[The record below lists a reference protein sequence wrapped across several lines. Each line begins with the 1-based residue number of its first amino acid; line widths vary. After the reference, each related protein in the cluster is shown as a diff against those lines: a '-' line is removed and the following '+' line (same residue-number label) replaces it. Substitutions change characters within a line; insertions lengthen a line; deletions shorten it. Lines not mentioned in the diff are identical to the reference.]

1 MGAIYLVRHGQASF
15 GAADYDAL
23 SPLGVEQAGILG
35 LALKQRGIRLDR
47 IACGPMR
54 RHRQTAE
61 ACLAGMSLSAR
72 WDEHPGWKEYDH
84 DEMIARFDPRL
95 ADPTERHACFA
106 GEADPRRAFQAMF
119 EQATERWISGEHDG
133 DYAESW
139 PAFNA
144 RVTGALR
151 ELVTSM
157 GPSQTALVFT
167 SGGPVAS
174 TAADLLHVPLRD
186 AARLN
191 RIIANASVTKLIYS
205 DRGLYLSTFNEHAHF
220 EGERSRQLITYR

>member
-15 GAADYDAL
+15 GAAEYDAL
-23 SPLGVEQAGILG
+23 SPLGVEQSGVLG
-35 LALKQRGIRLDR
+35 VALKQRGLKVER
-47 IACGPMR
+47 IVSGPMR

-61 ACLAGMSLSAR
+61 ACLAGMGISAH

-84 DEMIARFDPRL
+84 DEMIARFDERYT
-95 ADPTERHACFA
+95 DPTQCHTYFA
-106 GEADPRRAFQAMF
+106 NEPDPRRAFQAMF
-119 EQATERWISGEHDG
+119 EQATERWIGGEHDG
-133 DYAESW
+133 DYVESW

-144 RVTGALR
+144 RVNGALR
-151 ELVTSM
+151 DLHKAM
-157 GPSQTALVFT
+157 GASQTALVFT
-167 SGGPVAS
+167 SGGVIAS
-174 TAADLLHVPLRD
+174 ITADLMHVPLRD

-220 EGERSRQLITYR
+220 EGERSKQLITYR

>member
-15 GAADYDAL
+15 GAAEYDAL

-35 LALKQRGIRLDR
+35 AALKQRGLNFDR
-47 IACGPMR
+47 IVSGPMR

-61 ACLAGMSLSAR
+61 ACLAGMGLSAH

-84 DEMIARFDPRL
+84 DEMIARLDSRY
-95 ADPTERHACFA
+95 ADPTQRHSYFA
-106 GEADPRRAFQAMF
+106 DAPDPRRAFQAMF
-119 EQATERWISGEHDG
+119 EQATERWVGGEHDA
-133 DYAESW
+133 DYSESW

-144 RVTGALR
+144 RVNSALR
-151 ELVTSM
+151 DLVSAM
-157 GPSQTALVFT
+157 GRSQTALVFT

-174 TAADLLHVPLRD
+174 VSADLMRVPLRD

-191 RIIANASVTKLIYS
+191 RIIANASVSKLIYS
-205 DRGLYLSTFNEHAHF
+205 DRGLYLSTFNEHAYF

>member
-1 MGAIYLVRHGQASF
+1 MGAIYLIRHGQASF

-23 SPLGVEQAGILG
+23 SPLGVEQSRLLG
-35 LALKQRGIRLDR
+35 AALKQRGVEVDR
-47 IACGPMR
+47 IASGPMR

-61 ACLAGMSLSAR
+61 ACLEGLGISLR

-84 DEMIARFDPRL
+84 DEMIARFDERYT
-95 ADPTERHACFA
+95 DPVERHRYFA
-106 GEADPRRAFQAMF
+106 NETDPRRAFQAMF
-119 EQATERWISGEHDG
+119 EQASERWIGGEHDG
-133 DYAESW
+133 EYSESW

-144 RVTGALR
+144 RVNGALR
-151 ELVTSM
+151 DLHASLQ
-157 GPSQTALVFT
+157 GSKTALVFT
-167 SGGPVAS
+167 SGGVIAS
-174 TAADLLHVPLRD
+174 ITADLMRVPLRD

-220 EGERSRQLITYR
+220 EGERSKQLITYR